1 MPAMK
6 TVETRDTETMTA
18 ISLRE
23 MGLLLEEEEERG
35 RMREEILAG
44 KVDRAEGGGG
54 GRAGG
59 GDKIEGKKGLLWT

>member
-1 MPAMK
+1 
-6 TVETRDTETMTA
+6 
-18 ISLRE
+18 
-23 MGLLLEEEEERG
+23 
-35 RMREEILAG
+35 MREEILAG